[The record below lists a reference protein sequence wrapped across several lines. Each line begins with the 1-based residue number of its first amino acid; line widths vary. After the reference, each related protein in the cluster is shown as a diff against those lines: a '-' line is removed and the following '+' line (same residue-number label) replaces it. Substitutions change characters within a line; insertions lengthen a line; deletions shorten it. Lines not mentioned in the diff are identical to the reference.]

1 MFWVLLLIVHAG
13 SVSNSDDVAI
23 NSIRFYQQNAC
34 EAAGDAAKSKLR
46 FTHQS
51 VEYVCIHDSGQG
63 S

>member
-1 MFWVLLLIVHAG
+1 MFWVLLLIIHAG
-13 SVSNSDDVAI
+13 SSSGNDDVAV

-46 FTHQS
+46 WTQQS
-51 VEYVCIHDSGQG
+51 VDYVCIHDSGQG